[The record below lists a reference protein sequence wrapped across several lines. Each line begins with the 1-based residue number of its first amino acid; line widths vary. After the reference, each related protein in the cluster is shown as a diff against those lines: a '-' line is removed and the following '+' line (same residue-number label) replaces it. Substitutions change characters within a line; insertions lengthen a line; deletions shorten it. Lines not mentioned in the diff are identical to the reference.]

1 MCLYTSIKYFPL
13 VITSLVQNTTPIL
26 VALLQW
32 KLHKVHLSTIDK
44 ATLAFSFLGI
54 IVLITGTMSKDSAS
68 SHEFTFLQ
76 LIFPCICLILMP
88 FNGAI
93 MNVLLR
99 EMRDMAEFTLGT
111 YIVLTML
118 IVYLP
123 IFMFCETTDVYYKFT
138 LNDWLVAVL
147 LGFTSS
153 SMPLARTKAMKY
165 EEPARLN
172 ILNYF

>member
-1 MCLYTSIKYFPL
+1 M
-13 VITSLVQNTTPIL
+13 
-26 VALLQW
+26 
-32 KLHKVHLSTIDK
+32 
-44 ATLAFSFLGI
+44 FSFLGI
-54 IVLITGTMSKDSAS
+54 IVLITGTISKDSES
-68 SHEFTFLQ
+68 SHEFTTFQ
-76 LIFPCICLILMP
+76 LIIPCICLILMP

-93 MNVLLR
+93 INVLLR
-99 EMRDMAEFTLGT
+99 DMRDMAELTLST

-123 IFMFCETTDVYYKFT
+123 IFMIFETTDVYYKFT
-138 LNDWLVAVL
+138 PNDWLIAVL

-153 SMPLARTKAMKY
+153 SMPLARVKAMKY

>member
-1 MCLYTSIKYFPL
+1 
-13 VITSLVQNTTPIL
+13 
-26 VALLQW
+26 
-32 KLHKVHLSTIDK
+32 
-44 ATLAFSFLGI
+44 
-54 IVLITGTMSKDSAS
+54 
-68 SHEFTFLQ
+68 
-76 LIFPCICLILMP
+76 MP

-93 MNVLLR
+93 INVLLR
-99 EMRDMAEFTLGT
+99 DMRDMAELTLST

-123 IFMFCETTDVYYKFT
+123 IFMIFETTDVYYKFT
-138 LNDWLVAVL
+138 PSDWLIAVL

-153 SMPLARTKAMKY
+153 SMPLARVKAMKY